1 MGKDIIIK
9 GADFRDNAIAPV
21 PVISIT
27 RNGVVSI
34 SAYGALSIHY
44 TTDGTTPTVNSQ
56 EYSTSFTVADG
67 ITVKAIAVY
76 ASSVSKVVSATYSMA
91 ISNTRWQIENAELLI
106 GYWTSASARMIGKEL
121 NNNRAT
127 VTIPIGYKVIDAPLT
142 LNNATGHTSIG
153 ILDGVRRITLK
164 MANSSYYYG
173 LALYENS
180 STYYDS
186 GYIQGGSDS
195 TVSYEPDS
203 LFSGNCWLACTMK
216 IGEEGTTAFTDET
229 LESIGWECI
238 VE

>member
-27 RNGVVSI
+27 RLGVVSI

-44 TTDGTTPTVNSQ
+44 TTDGTTPTVSSQ

-67 ITVKAIAVY
+67 TTVKAIAVY
-76 ASSVSKVVSATYSMA
+76 ASSTSRVSSATYSMA

-106 GYWTSASARMIGKEL
+106 GYWVSVSVRQIGKEKT
-121 NNNRAT
+121 NVRAT

-142 LNNATGHTSIG
+142 KNDATGHTSIG

-173 LALYENS
+173 LALYDS

-195 TVSYEPDS
+195 AVSYEPDS

-216 IGEEGTTAFTDET
+216 IGAEGTQAFTDET
-229 LESIGWECI
+229 LESVGWECI